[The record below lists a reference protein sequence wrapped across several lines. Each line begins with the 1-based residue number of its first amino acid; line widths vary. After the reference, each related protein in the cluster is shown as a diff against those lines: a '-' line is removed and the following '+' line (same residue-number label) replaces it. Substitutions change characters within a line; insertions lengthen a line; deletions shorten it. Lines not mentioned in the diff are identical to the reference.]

1 LNVLRGV
8 GQEREVPGPLEG
20 HGQHALVTGAGA
32 GLAAGVDLA
41 AVRHIT
47 AELGGFFVV
56 NMLDLVDAKGTDA
69 TPAKA
74 AAATP
79 AGSFR
84 PCAWLRGSRLR

>member
-1 LNVLRGV
+1 M
-8 GQEREVPGPLEG
+8 PGPLES
-20 HGQHALVTGAGA
+20 HGQHALVAGAGA

-41 AVRHIT
+41 AVRNV
-47 AELGGFFVV
+47 APELRGLFVV
-56 NMLDLVDAKGTDA
+56 NVFDLVDAKGADA
-69 TPAKA
+69 SSAKA